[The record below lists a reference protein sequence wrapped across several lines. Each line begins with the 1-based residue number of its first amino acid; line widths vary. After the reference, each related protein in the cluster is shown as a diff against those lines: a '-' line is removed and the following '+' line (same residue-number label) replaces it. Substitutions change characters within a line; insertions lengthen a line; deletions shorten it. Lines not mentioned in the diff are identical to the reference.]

1 MDFKQLKS
9 LVEVVECRSF
19 TKAAERLYISQP
31 TVSAHI
37 RQLEEELQSRLVIRT
52 TKSIEITPRGLEAY
66 DCARSILELRENLL
80 RRWAD
85 DGEQMIQLGAST
97 IPSAYILPE
106 ILPAY
111 GREHPKVYFV
121 IHQSDSQGVVQ
132 GLLNGSFDLG
142 MTGMNS
148 GEEELAFEPFYRDRM
163 VLITPVNRHF
173 LELME
178 RKDPISALLKEPV
191 ILREQ
196 GSGSRKSAEDFLA
209 SAGLREEDLKVAA
222 RVNDQESIKNL
233 VAGGLGVSIISERA
247 ARNFIREK
255 RLLAAALPGKAA
267 GRNLYLVYRKNY
279 ILKKYVR
286 QFIRFTGQFYG
297 VEAGQ

>member
-97 IPSAYILPE
+97 ITSAYILPE

-132 GLLNGSFDLG
+132 GLLKGSFDLG
-142 MTGMNS
+142 MTGMDS

-191 ILREQ
+191 ILRE
-196 GSGSRKSAEDFLA
+196 
-209 SAGLREEDLKVAA
+209 EDLRVAA

-286 QFIRFTGQFYG
+286 EFIRFTGQFYG
-297 VEAGQ
+297 AEAGR

>member
-66 DCARSILELRENLL
+66 DCARSILELRENLF

-111 GREHPKVYFV
+111 GREHPKE
-121 IHQSDSQGVVQ
+121 IGRASC
-132 GLLNGSFDLG
+132 
-142 MTGMNS
+142 
-148 GEEELAFEPFYRDRM
+148 R
-163 VLITPVNRHF
+163 
-173 LELME
+173 E
-178 RKDPISALLKEPV
+178 RV
-191 ILREQ
+191 
-196 GSGSRKSAEDFLA
+196 
-209 SAGLREEDLKVAA
+209 
-222 RVNDQESIKNL
+222 
-233 VAGGLGVSIISERA
+233 
-247 ARNFIREK
+247 
-255 RLLAAALPGKAA
+255 
-267 GRNLYLVYRKNY
+267 
-279 ILKKYVR
+279 
-286 QFIRFTGQFYG
+286 
-297 VEAGQ
+297 

>member
-106 ILPAY
+106 LSLIHIFFTAKAVSMSCSLDSTAQGPAITVRWP
-111 GREHPKVYFV
+111 GPICVFP
-121 IHQSDSQGVVQ
+121 
-132 GLLNGSFDLG
+132 
-142 MTGMNS
+142 TGITESS
-148 GEEELAFEPFYRDRM
+148 G
-163 VLITPVNRHF
+163 
-173 LELME
+173 
-178 RKDPISALLKEPV
+178 
-191 ILREQ
+191 
-196 GSGSRKSAEDFLA
+196 
-209 SAGLREEDLKVAA
+209 
-222 RVNDQESIKNL
+222 
-233 VAGGLGVSIISERA
+233 
-247 ARNFIREK
+247 
-255 RLLAAALPGKAA
+255 
-267 GRNLYLVYRKNY
+267 
-279 ILKKYVR
+279 
-286 QFIRFTGQFYG
+286 
-297 VEAGQ
+297 

>member
-1 MDFKQLKS
+1 MDFKQLAS
-9 LVEVVECRSF
+9 FVEVVECGSF

-37 RQLEEELQSRLVIRT
+37 HQLEEELQSRLIIRT
-52 TKSIEITPRGLEAY
+52 TKSIEITPRGQETY
-66 DCARSILELRENLL
+66 ESARSMLKLRDNLL
-80 RRWAD
+80 KRWRD

-111 GREHPKVYFV
+111 GKEHPKVYFV

-142 MTGMNS
+142 MTGMDS
-148 GEEELAFEPFYRDRM
+148 GEENLIFTPFYRDHM
-163 VLITPVNRHF
+163 VLITPVNRYF
-173 LELME
+173 LELMKQE
-178 RKDPISALLKEPV
+178 NPLDALLKEPV
-191 ILREQ
+191 ILREK

-209 SAGLREEDLKVAA
+209 SAGIKEEDLKVAA

-255 RLLAAALPGKAA
+255 RLLAFTLPGETA

-279 ILKKYVR
+279 IL
-286 QFIRFTGQFYG
+286 QTFLQDFIAFACGFYRKDTS
-297 VEAGQ
+297 